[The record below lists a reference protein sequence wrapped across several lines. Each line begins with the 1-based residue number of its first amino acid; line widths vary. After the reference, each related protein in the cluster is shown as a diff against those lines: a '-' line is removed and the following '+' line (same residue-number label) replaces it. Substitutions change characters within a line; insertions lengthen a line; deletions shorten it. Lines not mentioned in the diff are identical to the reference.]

1 MLNNKIMRFCILP
14 AIILFLSGSTLV
26 AQDRLMKPELYLG
39 ANFGITES
47 KIMFNPT
54 VDQGFLRGYNGGL
67 VMRYIAEQNVGMQA
81 ELNFSQRGWTESSGQ
96 YARQLNYIELP
107 FMTHIYIG
115 KKNRFF
121 FNLGP
126 KISYLISE
134 KELVNNVTASTEEQQ
149 IAKIQNLF
157 DYGLC
162 GGFGVLFTVGKNA
175 LQLDSRAY
183 YSLSNIYSSSNK
195 SIDYFNSSNNLN
207 LSVNLAWLIK
217 VK

>member
-14 AIILFLSGSTLV
+14 AIILLLSGTTVV

-39 ANFGITES
+39 TNVGITES
-47 KIMFNPT
+47 KIMFYPN

-67 VMRYIAEQNVGMQA
+67 VMRYIAEKNVGMQA

-96 YARQLNYIELP
+96 YARQLNYVELP

-162 GGFGVLFTVGKNA
+162 GGFGILFTVGKNA
-175 LQLDSRAY
+175 LQLDTRAY
-183 YSLSNIYSSSNK
+183 YSLSNIYSSRK
-195 SIDYFNSSNNLN
+195 IDYFDTSNNLN